1 MMRNERQQRDRT
13 PGEAVHGLPVAGTTG
28 VCPVQPIVGILD
40 LPGLP
45 RAGADHRCMSYGSGQ
60 EAVMSIKSI
69 KRWIPLVLITA
80 VVLTVSWLTMM
91 YIVAL
96 YILFGGGI

>member
-1 MMRNERQQRDRT
+1 MQDERQQGDRT
-13 PGEAVHGLPVAGTTG
+13 KGKTVHRLPVAGTTG
-28 VCPVQPIVGILD
+28 VCPVQQIVGILD

-45 RAGADHRCMSYGSGQ
+45 ETGAHHRCMSHGPGS
-60 EAVMSIKSI
+60 EAVMNIK
-69 KRWIPLVLITA
+69 KWIPLVLITA
-80 VVLTVSWLTMM
+80 VVLTVSWMTMM

>member
-1 MMRNERQQRDRT
+1 MQDEGQRDRT
-13 PGEAVHGLPVAGTTG
+13 PGETVHGMPVDGTAG
-28 VCPVQPIVGILD
+28 VFPVQSIVGILD
-40 LPGLP
+40 LPGLSK
-45 RAGADHRCMSYGSGQ
+45 AGAHHRCMPHGPGS
-60 EAVMSIKSI
+60 EALMSIKSI
-69 KRWIPLVLITA
+69 KKWIPLVLITA

>member
-1 MMRNERQQRDRT
+1 MMQDEGHEGNGT
-13 PGEAVHGLPVAGTTG
+13 PGEAVHGLPVAGAERIHSLLATL
-28 VCPVQPIVGILD
+28 GIPR

-45 RAGADHRCMSYGSGQ
+45 ETGAYHRCMPDGSGQ
-60 EAVMSIKSI
+60 EAMMGIK
-69 KRWIPLVLITA
+69 KWIPLVLITA
-80 VVLTVSWLTMM
+80 VVLTVTWMTMM

>member
-1 MMRNERQQRDRT
+1 
-13 PGEAVHGLPVAGTTG
+13 
-28 VCPVQPIVGILD
+28 
-40 LPGLP
+40 
-45 RAGADHRCMSYGSGQ
+45 
-60 EAVMSIKSI
+60 MSIKSI
-69 KRWIPLVLITA
+69 KKWIPLVLITA

>member
-1 MMRNERQQRDRT
+1 MHR
-13 PGEAVHGLPVAGTTG
+13 LPVVGSTE
-28 VCPVQPIVGILD
+28 VCPLQPTVGILD

-45 RAGADHRCMSYGSGQ
+45 QAGAHHRCMSHGPGS
-60 EAVMSIKSI
+60 EAVMSIKSIKSI

-80 VVLTVSWLTMM
+80 VVLTVTWMTMM

>member
-1 MMRNERQQRDRT
+1 MQNERQQRDRT
-13 PGEAVHGLPVAGTTG
+13 PGEAVHGMPVVGSTG
-28 VCPVQPIVGILD
+28 VCPVQSLVGILD
-40 LPGLP
+40 LPCLP
-45 RAGADHRCMSYGSGQ
+45 KAGAHHRCMSHGPGS

-80 VVLTVSWLTMM
+80 VVLTVVWMTMM

>member
-1 MMRNERQQRDRT
+1 MQNERQQRDRT
-13 PGEAVHGLPVAGTTG
+13 PSEALYGMSVDGAAG
-28 VCPVQPIVGILD
+28 VFPVQSIVGILD
-40 LPGLP
+40 LPGLSK
-45 RAGADHRCMSYGSGQ
+45 AGAYHRCMPYGSGQ
-60 EAVMSIKSI
+60 EALMSIKSI
-69 KRWIPLVLITA
+69 KKWIPLVLITA

>member
-1 MMRNERQQRDRT
+1 MQDEEQRDRT
-13 PGEAVHGLPVAGTTG
+13 PGEAVHGLPMGGTKRIHSLLATL
-28 VCPVQPIVGILD
+28 GIPR

-45 RAGADHRCMSYGSGQ
+45 EAGAYHRCMPYGSGQ
-60 EAVMSIKSI
+60 EAMMGIKQ
-69 KRWIPLVLITA
+69 WITLVLITA
-80 VVLTVSWLTMM
+80 VVLIVTWMTMM

>member
-1 MMRNERQQRDRT
+1 
-13 PGEAVHGLPVAGTTG
+13 
-28 VCPVQPIVGILD
+28 
-40 LPGLP
+40 
-45 RAGADHRCMSYGSGQ
+45 
-60 EAVMSIKSI
+60 MSIKSI

-80 VVLTVSWLTMM
+80 VVLTVSWMIMM